1 MFITDKIKLVCETVW
16 NWNYFTIFTR
26 ICMLSPPWS
35 SSSPTPNAMPPSI
48 PTLNPISLAFTTHRH
63 SHHCHYHGYDYTDI
77 HGHHYPHHH
86 HHASSAS
93 SANVPRK
100 SEHEHGGHSISSFSP
115 VTYIFCTSW
124 TEDCVLLDS
133 ESQDGL

>member
-1 MFITDKIKLVCETVW
+1 
-16 NWNYFTIFTR
+16 
-26 ICMLSPPWS
+26 MLSPPWS

-115 VTYIFCTSW
+115 VTYF
-124 TEDCVLLDS
+124 VLLELRTASCLTANHKMVYKLDYEIIWVCCPFARVPNS
-133 ESQDGL
+133 WRFGKI